1 MVLAA
6 SAPLLSSH
14 LCILSAACMLQKTSL
29 KREAAPVT
37 TEQTTG
43 PPSFQF
49 KVKEM
54 LVEGPFAAAPEP
66 SKAEEKDPPVRLPSG
81 QH

>member
-1 MVLAA
+1 MMAA
-6 SAPLLSSH
+6 FAPLASSH
-14 LCILSAACMLQKTSL
+14 LCMLPAACMLQRTAL
-29 KREAAPVT
+29 KRQAAPVT
-37 TEQTTG
+37 TEQSTG

-54 LVEGPFAAAPEP
+54 LVGGPVAAAPEP
-66 SKAEEKDPPVRLPSG
+66 SKAKQQDPPVRLPSG